1 MKMSGAAK
9 ETFSE
14 RGRMLGRKEAGE
26 IQRPGGPAKNMET
39 QGPVTRVGR
48 PPLGIVTEDP
58 EGPEQG
64 LERLENRLLQGTRL
78 GGTLQC
84 TCVTSTPAVG

>member
-1 MKMSGAAK
+1 MIRRVFWWEGKVRVKVSGAAK
-9 ETFSE
+9 ETFGE
-14 RGRMLGRKEAGE
+14 RGRMLGRKETGE

-48 PPLGIVTEDP
+48 PPSGIVTEDP

-64 LERLENRLLQGTRL
+64 LE
-78 GGTLQC
+78 
-84 TCVTSTPAVG
+84 